1 MCTNLNPFLEVNY
14 FSQLNGFSP
23 LTQETTWNFDVLVYA
38 ALVVY
43 LPKPKIDKRKKLW
56 SKNEEGTE
64 QEAAEVLSCAFAT
77 VLRPCMFG
85 EEK

>member
-1 MCTNLNPFLEVNY
+1 LYAHVFVARA
-14 FSQLNGFSP
+14 GFSADP
-23 LTQETTWNFDVLVYA
+23 SDPEYDQTASFSRTHP
-38 ALVVY
+38 LVVY

-56 SKNEEGTE
+56 SKNEEAAE

-77 VLRPCMFG
+77 VLKPCMFG

>member
-1 MCTNLNPFLEVNY
+1 
-14 FSQLNGFSP
+14 
-23 LTQETTWNFDVLVYA
+23 LVYA

-56 SKNEEGTE
+56 SKNEEAAE

-77 VLRPCMFG
+77 VLKPCMFG